1 MPKKNQKKQIPKM
14 DETEY
19 LFSSK
24 ANKTRLLKSLD
35 NVDKGKNLIAINL
48 KDLKKQLG
56 IK

>member
-1 MPKKNQKKQIPKM
+1 MPKKIQKKQIPKM

-19 LFSSK
+19 LFSSE
-24 ANKTRLLKSLD
+24 ANKTRLLKSLENAD
-35 NVDKGKNLIAINL
+35 NNKNLIAINL